1 MSFSAHTRLRRPVG
15 HLVHKREGHGEV
27 LCEENGV
34 AAPMMPSILLMG
46 GWQEL
51 DDLDRCGTRAPLAA
65 AALAYPDRPSAG
77 RRIADGMAGYAGYLS
92 GITLSCV
99 VARPS
104 RWQSNAFYMNGE
116 ADLPFD
122 CRFWKASRR
131 P

>member
-51 DDLDRCGTRAPLAA
+51 DDWID
-65 AALAYPDRPSAG
+65 AALARRSLPLLSRI
-77 RRIADGMAGYAGYLS
+77 RIALLRVEGLPTGWPGMPVTY
-92 GITLSCV
+92 
-99 VARPS
+99 P
-104 RWQSNAFYMNGE
+104 
-116 ADLPFD
+116 
-122 CRFWKASRR
+122 ASHSAA
-131 P
+131 